1 MTPAQN
7 SAIKVGINFG
17 AVVLAVWVADLSM
30 TAFKNYQATR
40 KAGGAPAS
48 APAGN
53 GGGAPPQTG
62 GQ

>member
-7 SAIKVGINFG
+7 SAIKVGVNFG

-30 TAFKNYQATR
+30 TAFKNYQAG
-40 KAGGAPAS
+40 KASAPAS

-53 GGGAPPQTG
+53 GGGAPASSTPA

>member
-7 SAIKVGINFG
+7 STIKVAVNFG
-17 AVVLAVWVADLSM
+17 AVVLAVWVADWSM
-30 TAFKNYQATR
+30 TAFKNFQAR
-40 KAGGAPAS
+40 KAEK

-62 GQ
+62 AK

>member
-30 TAFKNYQATR
+30 TAFKTYQAR
-40 KAGGAPAS
+40 KAS
-48 APAGN
+48 KEAPAGN

-62 GQ
+62 AQ